1 MKCEKGT
8 PQTAPERP
16 RTDGTGTAHG
26 KPSEAQEA
34 PLSPL
39 EAQERACPP
48 ACLKQERSKSVSGW
62 CPCPLEAGG
71 KRGSRAVPPPLWKRK
86 DTPEAWGKRGGTP
99 CLKQGRS
106 TEDSPRRP
114 LEQRANKEKQPPQ
127 RHPRKGDAGAS
138 NNGRTTE
145 NRPAEAPRKDGAKT
159 LCRERAE
166 GTAGHR
172 SQSEAREMQAS
183 NPE

>member
-1 MKCEKGT
+1 MKCENGT

-16 RTDGTGTAHG
+16 RTDGTDTAHG

-71 KRGSRAVPPPLWKRK
+71 KRGSCAVPLSPV
-86 DTPEAWGKRGGTP
+86 EA
-99 CLKQGRS
+99 
-106 TEDSPRRP
+106 E
-114 LEQRANKEKQPPQ
+114 
-127 RHPRKGDAGAS
+127 RHPRSVGKAWRHPLLEAGTKHGRQPPPSAS
-138 NNGRTTE
+138 NRE
-145 NRPAEAPRKDGAKT
+145 RAERNRPAEAPRKGGAKA
-159 LCRERAE
+159 LCRERAK
-166 GTAGHR
+166 GKAGHR